1 MYMIKMYVAALLVI
15 FSATA
20 GAAESD
26 RELFPKAASE
36 RDISNGHGPPIETLT
51 QLLHNEEIIGY
62 QCLLNSRSKSGAY
75 QVLLSLDAHG
85 RVICVRV
92 LKHKGPKSH
101 LVKNSSTLRKYIGR
115 HISEFTEKG
124 QKYDAISG
132 ATSTAIS
139 LFNTIRDAARQFQK
153 FFPEPGVT

>member
-1 MYMIKMYVAALLVI
+1 MIKIYLAALLVI
-15 FSATA
+15 VSATA
-20 GAAESD
+20 GAAETD
-26 RELFPKAASE
+26 RGLYPEAASE

-51 QLLHNEEIIGY
+51 QVLNNEEIIGY
-62 QCLLNSRSKSGAY
+62 QCLLNARSKSGAY

-85 RVICVRV
+85 RVIHVRV

-101 LVKNSSTLRKYIGR
+101 LVTNSPTLRKYTGR

-139 LFNTIRDAARQFQK
+139 LFNTIRDAVRQLQK
-153 FFPEPGVT
+153 FFPEPGGT